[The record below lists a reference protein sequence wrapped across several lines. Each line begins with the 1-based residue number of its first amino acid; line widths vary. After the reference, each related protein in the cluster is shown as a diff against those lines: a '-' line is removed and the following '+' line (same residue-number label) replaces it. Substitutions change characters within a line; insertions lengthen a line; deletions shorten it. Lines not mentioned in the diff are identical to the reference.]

1 MLDTSSLLLVTVYCA
16 TLYNQNVLQTF
27 ENFTV
32 FYFMRPRRICDSLIL
47 CAVYIVRTYLLTT
60 SQLLHSGQW
69 SQEVKFALVWQIA
82 QLVLPMLVPKPK
94 VICNF
99 LPVSLQSVDTIV
111 NRFLRHI
118 WVCCIFAFINLID
131 GLHEPEK

>member
-69 SQEVKFALVWQIA
+69 SQLTRGE
-82 QLVLPMLVPKPK
+82 
-94 VICNF
+94 ICSRVAN
-99 LPVSLQSVDTIV
+99 STACAANACS
-111 NRFLRHI
+111 
-118 WVCCIFAFINLID
+118 
-131 GLHEPEK
+131 